1 VLLKL
6 LRNKNKR
13 EQQAQEQHD
22 TRSHVALIL
31 IREMLLRIVHM
42 YDYNPLSLSEM
53 IIASLTGVGFGVFL
67 GFIIAK
73 MLGW

>member
-1 VLLKL
+1 VFKL
-6 LRNKNKR
+6 FKSKS
-13 EQQAQEQHD
+13 ETQEQAQEQHD

-53 IIASLTGVGFGVFL
+53 IIASLTGVGFGVFI
-67 GFIIAK
+67 GFAIAK
-73 MLGW
+73 LIGW

>member
-1 VLLKL
+1 VFKL
-6 LRNKNKR
+6 FKSKS
-13 EQQAQEQHD
+13 EAKSETQEQHD